1 MYVEVLQI
9 RHCYREG
16 RLTVPLLA
24 VPTLP
29 AKIRHG
35 EITTVQ
41 IAISLI
47 FRDRA
52 AELLHDGL
60 DDAWRD
66 NNTPLVVEAH
76 VHLANPVNWSNHLTD
91 GV

>member
-1 MYVEVLQI
+1 MHFEVLQI

-24 VPTLP
+24 VLTLP

-35 EITTVQ
+35 EITKVK
-41 IAISLI
+41 IDISLI
-47 FRDRA
+47 FCDMVA
-52 AELLHDGL
+52 GLLHDGL

-66 NNTPLVVEAH
+66 HNTPFVVEEH
-76 VHLANPVNWSNHLTD
+76 VHLASSVRRPSHLTD
-91 GV
+91 RT

>member
-1 MYVEVLQI
+1 MYFEVLQI

-24 VPTLP
+24 VLTLP
-29 AKIRHG
+29 AEIRHG
-35 EITTVQ
+35 EITKVEV
-41 IAISLI
+41 AISLI
-47 FRDRA
+47 LCDRV

-66 NNTPLVVEAH
+66 NNTPFVVEEH
-76 VHLANPVNWSNHLTD
+76 VHLASSVSWSSHLTG